1 MKNYDLSVATLVIGI
16 IGLIL
21 SFIPILNFFGIF
33 FCVIG
38 FIIGFKL
45 KLKNSK
51 SKTIIKGD
59 SLVTSGIVLCIM
71 GLIVFIIVTTIM
83 GIFAASL

>member
-1 MKNYDLSVATLVIGI
+1 MKNDDLSIATLVTGI

-33 FCVIG
+33 FC
-38 FIIGFKL
+38 IIGCILGTKSKL
-45 KLKNSK
+45 KIAK
-51 SKTIIKGD
+51 SEELIRGD
-59 SLVTSGIVLCIM
+59 SLATSGIILCIM
-71 GLIVFIIVTTIM
+71 GIIVFIIVTTIM

>member
-1 MKNYDLSVATLVIGI
+1 MKNDDLSIATLVTGI

-33 FCVIG
+33 FC
-38 FIIGFKL
+38 IIGCILGTKSKL
-45 KLKNSK
+45 KIAK
-51 SKTIIKGD
+51 SQELIRGD
-59 SLVTSGIVLCIM
+59 SLATSGIILCIM
-71 GLIVFIIVTTIM
+71 GIIVFIIVTTIM

>member
-1 MKNYDLSVATLVIGI
+1 MKNDDLSIATLVTGI

-33 FCVIG
+33 FCIVGCILG
-38 FIIGFKL
+38 TKSKL
-45 KLKNSK
+45 KIAK
-51 SKTIIKGD
+51 SEELIRGD
-59 SLVTSGIVLCIM
+59 SLATSGIILCIM
-71 GLIVFIIVTTIM
+71 GIIVFIIVTTIM

>member
-1 MKNYDLSVATLVIGI
+1 MKNDDFAIATFVTGI

-33 FCVIG
+33 FC
-38 FIIGFKL
+38 IIGCILGAKTKL
-45 KLKNSK
+45 KISRSEEL
-51 SKTIIKGD
+51 IRGD
-59 SLVTSGIVLCIM
+59 SLVTSGIVICII
-71 GLIVFIIVTTIM
+71 GIVVFIIVTTLM